1 MFNNY
6 SAHVG
11 ILTREVG
18 RIYWKKA
25 LESECPLEI
34 FNNRVYMDFSQD
46 APGWYMYN
54 FPPTN
59 IGIGQTLKVECDFA
73 LYTGSNNFTTYLGT
87 EGGIRFGLFNSN
99 NNPVNIDGLSN
110 TGQIFC
116 NYEGY
121 ATTLSPDSL
130 DPNALQIRIR
140 TKDPNGTIFDYGRLI
155 NSVGAVCYG
164 NGAVAAETSINT
176 SITGVN
182 NPLEVRDGESV
193 NNQIF
198 YYKFKQTINRTSLTG
213 SLITLSILTGSLNIG
228 EVSYTHNFTGNYD
241 TFDNFVFRCNGDM
254 VDQAIIQN
262 LKISLSSNFWDIP
275 GTQAGQSLQGFKV
288 IYSSGN
294 VIADWGD
301 GNTSGITSNVNY
313 NYTWSA

>member
-1 MFNNY
+1 MYSNY
-6 SAHVG
+6 SASAG
-11 ILTREVG
+11 IFTRELG
-18 RIYWKKA
+18 RMYWKKG
-25 LESECPLEI
+25 LGPECPLEI
-34 FNNRVYMDFSQD
+34 FNNRVYMNFSQGTP
-46 APGWYMYN
+46 AWYMFN
-54 FPPTN
+54 FPQTT

-73 LYTGSNNFTTYLGT
+73 LYTGSKNFTAYLGNQ
-87 EGGIRFGLFNSN
+87 GGIRFGLFNSN
-99 NNPVNIDGLSN
+99 NNPVNIDGISN
-110 TGQIFC
+110 SGVIFR

-130 DPNALQIRIR
+130 DANALQIRIR

-164 NGAVAAETSINT
+164 NGAVAAQTSISI

-198 YYKFKQTINRTSLTG
+198 YYKFKQTVNRTSLTG
-213 SLITLSILTGSLNIG
+213 LLITSSILTGSLNIG

-254 VDQAIIQN
+254 VDQAIIKN
-262 LKISLSSNFWDIP
+262 LNISL
-275 GTQAGQSLQGFKV
+275 
-288 IYSSGN
+288 
-294 VIADWGD
+294 
-301 GNTSGITSNVNY
+301 
-313 NYTWSA
+313 